1 VLAAVRS
8 PARQPSA
15 IRGGERCLAIVSVW
29 RSSNTKSIGPKATR
43 EERTKLIGVKGKRGG
58 AISIGLGE
66 EWRRWSGLV
75 WRKRSSGGPFIGARE
90 REGREGTASADELAM
105 MAGMEQ
111 TAMRWLGQARGEG
124 TARVQWR
131 GGR

>member
-1 VLAAVRS
+1 
-8 PARQPSA
+8 
-15 IRGGERCLAIVSVW
+15 
-29 RSSNTKSIGPKATR
+29 
-43 EERTKLIGVKGKRGG
+43 
-58 AISIGLGE
+58 
-66 EWRRWSGLV
+66 V

-90 REGREGTASADELAM
+90 GEGREGTASADELAM

-124 TARVQWR
+124 TAQVQWR